1 VVASVWVGFDKRR
14 PIMARATGGRVA
26 APIWARTMLRLYQKR
41 KAPAEWGRPPGVIE
55 GMVDPASGML
65 LASGCRP
72 FEGTAYREVFVR
84 GSAPQTV
91 CPSQGQPV
99 TLDPWELPPLP
110 DFEEGMETGVPLD
123 EIPLDEIALEEMDE
137 MEVLPPGE
145 DPLPVPTEDP
155 ASPAPPLSYA
165 PSSPRPPSAEPAP
178 PAAEPVE
185 PPERRPSPSP
195 VATPEPEPEIYGAA
209 SCTVV
214 ASSSMSRFSRPRV
227 SKMPCETSA
236 TAVERPTSAGNW
248 VSTTRKYGRR
258 FPM

>member
-1 VVASVWVGFDKRR
+1 
-14 PIMARATGGRVA
+14 
-26 APIWARTMLRLYQKR
+26 MLRLYQKR

-123 EIPLDEIALEEMDE
+123 EIPLDEIGFEEMDE

-185 PPERRPSPSP
+185 PPEPPERRPSPSP
-195 VATPEPEPEIYGAA
+195 VATPEFEPPPEAEDPEPEEQP
-209 SCTVV
+209 SLVPP
-214 ASSSMSRFSRPRV
+214 SP
-227 SKMPCETSA
+227 P
-236 TAVERPTSAGNW
+236 PTRGD
-248 VSTTRKYGRR
+248 
-258 FPM
+258 